1 MTREQ
6 NQQMEAAILRC
17 VSKYVFLEI
26 SQYPYEKHKS
36 ICVRVSL
43 EWSYKS
49 EGLQLYS
56 KETPTQAFFSC
67 EYFKNFKN
75 SFFVGQFRWLPLSKR
90 KSIFLHLIR
99 NAPEKIERC
108 IRLLKII

>member
-1 MTREQ
+1 MKKKKKTEGKGKQLFPFLLTRNKRQEPQLLIKVYCQKQIATMTREQ

-43 EWSYKS
+43 E
-49 EGLQLYS
+49 
-56 KETPTQAFFSC
+56 
-67 EYFKNFKN
+67 
-75 SFFVGQFRWLPLSKR
+75 
-90 KSIFLHLIR
+90 
-99 NAPEKIERC
+99 
-108 IRLLKII
+108 